1 MVKVVVAA
9 PIHPDAIKMLE
20 DAGFEVVYREY
31 PSVDELKSLVRD
43 ADALVVRSKPKVRK
57 DVIDAGSKLKAIAR
71 AGVGLDNID
80 VEEAKKRGIAIF
92 NAPAAPSRSVA
103 ELAIGLIIAVT
114 RKIAYADRSLREGRW
129 VKKECLGTELNGKT
143 IGIVGFGRI
152 GREVAKIARYGLGM
166 RVIFYDVVEPPQDVV
181 KALDAV
187 RLDLDEVF
195 RRADV
200 VSLHVPLLDSTYHL
214 VNESRLKLMKKTAIL
229 INTSRG
235 GIIDTDALIKALRE
249 GWIAGA
255 GLDVYEEEP
264 LPEGHPLTK
273 LNNVVLTPHIG
284 ASTVEAQ
291 ARAGVEVAS
300 KLVEFFQKLQL
311 QH

>member
-20 DAGFEVVYREY
+20 NAGFEVVYREY
-31 PSVDELKSLVRD
+31 PSVDELKDLVRD
-43 ADALVVRSKPKVRK
+43 ADALVVRSKPKVPK
-57 DVIDAGSKLKAIAR
+57 EVIDAGRRLKAIAR

-103 ELAIGLIIAVT
+103 ELAIGLIIAVA
-114 RKIAYADRSLREGRW
+114 RKIAYADRNLREGKW

-143 IGIVGFGRI
+143 IGIIGFGRI
-152 GREVAKIARYGLGM
+152 GREVAKIAKYGLGM
-166 RVIFYDVVEPPQDVV
+166 KVIFYDVVEPPQDIV

-200 VSLHVPLLDSTYHL
+200 VSIHVPLLDSTHHL

-235 GIIDTDALIKALRE
+235 GIIDTNALIKALSE

-291 ARAGVEVAS
+291 ARAGLEVAG
-300 KLVEFFQKLQL
+300 KLVEFFQKSVR
-311 QH
+311 